1 MKMKQRLK
9 SFAIFC
15 GNRSLNGRGYFP
27 ILQEGTPAA
36 AMENRVDEEEANR
49 RVELLVD
56 LQSRVMDEF
65 NESWLGDTVEILCE
79 GFDGQAQMYVGRSYA
94 DSPDVDGHV
103 YFTAEEDLV
112 PGAFVPVRITGSMD
126 GDMTGEAVQI

>member
-1 MKMKQRLK
+1 MKAGWATRWR
-9 SFAIFC
+9 SFA
-15 GNRSLNGRGYFP
+15 
-27 ILQEGTPAA
+27 
-36 AMENRVDEEEANR
+36 
-49 RVELLVD
+49 
-56 LQSRVMDEF
+56 
-65 NESWLGDTVEILCE
+65 E